1 MDADLAI
8 DTSAVVAVIAH
19 EPERDAV
26 LDAISG
32 MVLAAPESLEWEV
45 GNAISAMFKRNRIDL
60 AQAQAFI
67 RDYEQMVF
75 DLVDIDL
82 DQAIELAYRLNLYAY
97 DAYMIACAL
106 NLRLPLLA
114 LDRRLIAA
122 ARSVGVEALEVSS

>member
-1 MDADLAI
+1 MAI